1 MPAFTI
7 EEMTEN
13 SAAQIA
19 SWKYPPPYELYSF
32 GGNAA
37 EREELLNGLHFA
49 AYQASL
55 GEEPCGFIALGWS
68 AQIQDPGLRK
78 IYDDEAYTDIAFG
91 LRPDLCGRGYG
102 AVFVQSAVDF
112 TRSLFPEDGIRLT
125 VACENKRA
133 CRLYEKLGFREI
145 YSFETRCVEASRG
158 RPLSMKIMIL

>member
-102 AVFVQSAVDF
+102 AIFVQSAVDF
-112 TRSLFPEDGIRLT
+112 IRSLFPEDGIRLT
-125 VACENKRA
+125 VAAKTNGPAVFMRSWAFAKSIRLKRA
-133 CRLYEKLGFREI
+133 AWKP
-145 YSFETRCVEASRG
+145 SKDG
-158 RPLSMKIMIL
+158 RFP

>member
-19 SWKYPPPYELYSF
+19 SWKYPPPYEFYSF

-102 AVFVQSAVDF
+102 AIFVQSAVDF
-112 TRSLFPEDGIRLT
+112 IRSLFPEDGIRLT

-133 CRLYEKLGFREI
+133 SRLYEKLGFREI
-145 YSFETRCVEASRG
+145 YSFETRCVEAVQG